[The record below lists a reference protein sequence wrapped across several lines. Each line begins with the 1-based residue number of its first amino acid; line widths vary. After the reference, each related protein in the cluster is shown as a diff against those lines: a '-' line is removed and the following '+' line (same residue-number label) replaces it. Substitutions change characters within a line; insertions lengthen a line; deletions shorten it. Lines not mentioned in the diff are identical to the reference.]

1 MRDSSAELG
10 RPPAQRRSADDPE
23 RVDAQ
28 PADFV
33 AQPIR
38 SAVAE
43 HDAYAE
49 PVQYELVDDA
59 GRRLHQHGSVVDGP
73 SGPGGP
79 GTRCRH
85 RALAFTVDVGTDDRP
100 ALHSAGWELGT
111 PERPSYWR

>member
-10 RPPAQRRSADDPE
+10 RPPAQRRSADDHEP
-23 RVDAQ
+23 VDAQ

-43 HDAYAE
+43 HDPYAE

-59 GRRLHQHGSVVDGP
+59 GGRLHQHGSAIDGRSGSGSP
-73 SGPGGP
+73 S
-79 GTRCRH
+79 TSCRH
-85 RALAFTVDVGTDDRP
+85 RALAFTVDVGADDRP
-100 ALHSAGWELGT
+100 ALHSAGWGLGT
-111 PERPSYWR
+111 PEPP